1 MITGRR
7 RSEARWGLIMIAP
20 LGLGLAVFYLWP
32 IVQTFYFGFT
42 KWGPFGG
49 SEWTGLANYERLLGD
64 EEVWTALGNSLAY
77 TALVL
82 LGVPVAIA
90 FAALL
95 NQRRLRGRGF
105 FRTVYFLPV
114 VTMPSAIALLWQYL
128 YNGDFGVLNAVLG
141 WVGIDGP
148 SWVADPGTAL
158 YALAVIGVWMAFG
171 YNLVILMAGLQNVPK
186 QLYEA
191 SSIDGAGPVRQ
202 FFAITVP
209 MLSPTIFFVSVIS
222 VIGTLQMFDLVYL
235 MMPPGSPALP
245 ATQTIVHL
253 FYSTSFVKN
262 DPGYGAAIAFLL
274 FVVIALL
281 TAVQFRVQRR
291 WVHYE

>member
-1 MITGRR
+1 
-7 RSEARWGLIMIAP
+7 MIAP
-20 LGLGLAVFYLWP
+20 LGLGLVVFYLWP
-32 IVQTFYFGFT
+32 IAQTFYFGFT

-49 SEWTGLANYERLLGD
+49 SEWTGLANYERLLADG
-64 EEVWTALGNSLAY
+64 EVWTALRNSLAY

-82 LGVPVAIA
+82 LGVPVAIM

-95 NQRRLRGRGF
+95 NQRRLRGRGI
-105 FRTVYFLPV
+105 FRTMYFLPV
-114 VTMPSAIALLWQYL
+114 VTMPSAIAMLWQYL
-128 YNGDFGVLNAVLG
+128 YNGDFGVLNQLLG
-141 WVGIDGP
+141 LVGVDGP
-148 SWVADPGTAL
+148 SWVSDPRTAV

-186 QLYEA
+186 HLYEA
-191 SSIDGAGPVRQ
+191 SAIDGAGPVRQ
-202 FFAITVP
+202 FFSITVP

-281 TAVQFRVQRR
+281 TAVQFRIQRR